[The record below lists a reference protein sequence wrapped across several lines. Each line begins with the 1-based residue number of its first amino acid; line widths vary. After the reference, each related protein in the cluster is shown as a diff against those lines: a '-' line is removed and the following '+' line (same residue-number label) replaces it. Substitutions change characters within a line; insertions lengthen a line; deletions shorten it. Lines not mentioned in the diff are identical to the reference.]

1 MPKAPQ
7 GTILVVDDDAGHRGM
22 LLTLLAD
29 WGYRLEGA
37 QDGET
42 ALALC
47 RSQSFVLVL
56 MDVRMTGISGIEAL
70 KAIKTRQPD
79 LPILIMTAYS
89 DVRTAVEAIKAGAYD
104 YLTKPLDF
112 DDLRQAIARALD
124 HASLRH
130 ENRALQE
137 TLAASLDTGGIICQS
152 RPMRQVMQNL
162 AAIAPSEATVLITG
176 ESGTG
181 KELIAKAIH
190 NNSRRRTGPF
200 IAVNCAALAENLL
213 ESELFGHEKGAF
225 TGAEGR
231 RKGRFQSADK
241 GTIFLDEVGEVSAAM
256 QSRLLRVLQERE
268 IQPVGSDQTIRTDV
282 RILGATHRDLARDV
296 EQGRFRQDLFY
307 RLNVV
312 TLHLPPLRERPED
325 IPLLAG
331 IFLKKF
337 AEKNRK
343 QVKTFT
349 PAAMRRLAAHAWPGN
364 VRELENAV
372 ERAVVLLA
380 GEYVEERDLPPALVS
395 GRTESAASDGR
406 TPGMTLEDLERQAIM
421 AALEAADGNKSEAAR
436 RLGITRK
443 TLHAKLRKYEGSP

>member
-1 MPKAPQ
+1 MSDMPKSN
-7 GTILVVDDDAGHRGM
+7 ILVVDDDAGHRGM

-42 ALALC
+42 AVALC
-47 RSQSFVLVL
+47 RSQLFDIVL
-56 MDVRMTGISGIEAL
+56 MDVRMTGISGLEAL
-70 KAIKTRQPD
+70 QEIKVRQPD
-79 LPILIMTAYS
+79 LPIVIMTAHS
-89 DVRTAVEAIKAGAYD
+89 DVKTAVESIKSGAYD

-112 DDLRQAIARALD
+112 DDLRLALARALD
-124 HASLRH
+124 HAALRH
-130 ENRALQE
+130 ENKALQE
-137 TLAASLDTGGIICQS
+137 TLAASLDTGGMICRSPAMQEV
-152 RPMRQVMQNL
+152 MRSL
-162 AAIAPSEATVLITG
+162 TAIAPSEATVLITG

-190 NNSRRRTGPF
+190 NNSPRRKGPF
-200 IAVNCAALAENLL
+200 VAVNCAALTESLL
-213 ESELFGHEKGAF
+213 ESELFGHERGAF

-241 GTIFLDEVGEVSAAM
+241 GTIFLDEIGEISAAM

-268 IQPVGSDQTIRTDV
+268 IQPVGSDQTIKIDV

-296 EQGRFRQDLFY
+296 EQGRFRRDLFY

-312 TLHLPPLRERPED
+312 ALHLPPLRERPED

-331 IFLKKF
+331 YFLQKF
-337 AEKNRK
+337 AQKNRK
-343 QVKTFT
+343 QVKSFT
-349 PAAMRRLAAHAWPGN
+349 PAAMRQLHAHSWPGN

-380 GEYVEERDLPPALVS
+380 GEYVEERDLPPALAP
-395 GRTESAASDGR
+395 GQAERAASDGI
-406 TPGMTLEDLERQAIM
+406 PAGITLEAMERRTIM
-421 AALEAADGNKSEAAR
+421 AALETANGNKSEAAR

-443 TLHAKLRKYEGSP
+443 TLHAKLRKMA